1 MLTSVAI
8 QGYEGSFHHQ
18 AALLHFQEPI
28 QVVPCNSF
36 TQLAKTVSA
45 KKPAVKWGLMAIE
58 NSIAGSILPNY
69 ELILQHNLTIYGEV
83 FLEINQHLLVNT
95 GTNLADIKEVHSHPM
110 ALLQCMQYLGK
121 HHWKL
126 VETDDT
132 ALSAKELAASHK
144 FTRAVIASAAAAELY
159 NLEIIA
165 PNIHNSKQNYTRFL
179 LVSAKPNL
187 VHDASV
193 NKASLYFTTHHQQGS
208 LAKVLQALA
217 QAKVNISKIQS
228 FPIPEAPFTYGFHA
242 DVEFTQLSVFEK
254 ALEAVKEKVVALK
267 VLGTYQKANV
277 K

>member
-1 MLTSVAI
+1 
-8 QGYEGSFHHQ
+8 
-18 AALLHFQEPI
+18 
-28 QVVPCNSF
+28 
-36 TQLAKTVSA
+36 
-45 KKPAVKWGLMAIE
+45 
-58 NSIAGSILPNY
+58 
-69 ELILQHNLTIYGEV
+69 
-83 FLEINQHLLVNT
+83 
-95 GTNLADIKEVHSHPM
+95 
-110 ALLQCMQYLGK
+110 LQCMQYLGK

-267 VLGTYQKANV
+267 VLGTYQKANLT
-277 K
+277 